1 MCFVLH
7 TASVIHQYCY
17 IPWRSSLKLSDPEV
31 NMWPHVECSGCTL
44 VHLIRMVSSG
54 FLICR
59 FTLLTKI
66 RTAKGFGSL
75 QGRRHLVR
83 TRLLAFYVWFQSQ
96 PGHDETVVFF
106 QKDAEIVSELVAL
119 LQAESAVPED
129 LRTLALRAMAV
140 QLLDRTR
147 HTPVIS
153 AISSGGQTSLL
164 SMLMHKAVSSV
175 TDTQAASSSQGHYS
189 MQFVEALLSLLGALV
204 ACSSGCAALSDAGV
218 VPALLPLVRDT
229 DADHINLVSAG
240 VRILEAF
247 MDFNAAAAIVFRDL
261 GGLQAM
267 IHRLEV
273 EVGHDSQQMS
283 TDEAQAGP
291 AAAEPSQ
298 ASTSS
303 TVASI
308 PTDNKLVPYARRV
321 LLKSLLRAVA
331 LASYHHGNGVRASE
345 DDQGKLFACLK
356 TVIEHGQEF
365 GGALFALAASVMS
378 DLIHHDPLCFRT
390 LEAAG
395 LPEAYLKAIQV
406 RYLLSLACVPR
417 AYKC

>member
-1 MCFVLH
+1 MSFCPMF
-7 TASVIHQYCY
+7 
-17 IPWRSSLKLSDPEV
+17 
-31 NMWPHVECSGCTL
+31 N
-44 VHLIRMVSSG
+44 
-54 FLICR
+54 CR
-59 FTLLTKI
+59 FALLTKI

-75 QGRRHLVR
+75 AGRRYLVR

-96 PGHDETVVFF
+96 PGHDETAAFF
-106 QKDAEIVSELVAL
+106 QKEWEFVSELVAL

-129 LRTLALRAMAV
+129 LRTLALRALAV

-164 SMLMHKAVSSV
+164 SMLMHKAVGSV
-175 TDTQAASSSQGHYS
+175 TGAQPAGSSSSSSQGQYS

-229 DADHINLVSAG
+229 DPEHVNLVSAG

-247 MDFNAAAAIVFRDL
+247 MDFNAAAATVFRDL

-267 IHRLEV
+267 VHRLEI
-273 EVGHDSQQMS
+273 EVGHGSEHMN
-283 TDEAQAGP
+283 TDEGASASASASAEAGQ
-291 AAAEPSQ
+291 PSSSS
-298 ASTSS
+298 ASPVPS
-303 TVASI
+303 
-308 PTDNKLVPYARRV
+308 DNKLVPYARRV

-331 LASYHHGNGVRASE
+331 LASYHHGNGMRGTEE
-345 DDQGKLFACLK
+345 DQSKLFACLK
-356 TVIEHGQEF
+356 TVIEQGQEF

-390 LEAAG
+390 LEQAG

-406 RYLLSLACVPR
+406 TCASLPLSSKLYFHANAHDVSSHG
-417 AYKC
+417 YTHNKTFL

>member
-1 MCFVLH
+1 M
-7 TASVIHQYCY
+7 
-17 IPWRSSLKLSDPEV
+17 
-31 NMWPHVECSGCTL
+31 
-44 VHLIRMVSSG
+44 
-54 FLICR
+54 
-59 FTLLTKI
+59 
-66 RTAKGFGSL
+66 RTAKYFGTL
-75 QGRRHLVR
+75 EGRRYLVR

-96 PGHDETVVFF
+96 PGHDETAAFF
-106 QKDAEIVSELVAL
+106 QKEAEIVSELVAL

-129 LRTLALRAMAV
+129 LRTLALRALAV

-164 SMLMHKAVSSV
+164 SMLMHKAVGSL
-175 TDTQAASSSQGHYS
+175 TGGQAAGSPQGQYS

-218 VPALLPLVRDT
+218 VPALLPLVHDM
-229 DADHINLVSAG
+229 DPDHVNLVSAG

-247 MDFNAAAAIVFRDL
+247 MDFNAAAATVFRDL

-267 IHRLEV
+267 VQRLES
-273 EVGHDSQQMS
+273 EVGRDTEHMS
-283 TDEAQAGP
+283 TDEAKPASADPSQP
-291 AAAEPSQ
+291 STSAAA
-298 ASTSS
+298 A
-303 TVASI
+303 TV
-308 PTDNKLVPYARRV
+308 PTDTKLVPYARRV

-331 LASYHHGNGVRASE
+331 LASYHHGNGVRGTEE
-345 DDQGKLFACLK
+345 DQTKLFACLK
-356 TVIEHGQEF
+356 RIIERGQEF

-406 RYLLSLACVPR
+406 SE
-417 AYKC
+417 

>member
-1 MCFVLH
+1 MK
-7 TASVIHQYCY
+7 SPQYND
-17 IPWRSSLKLSDPEV
+17 SSL
-31 NMWPHVECSGCTL
+31 
-44 VHLIRMVSSG
+44 
-54 FLICR
+54 CR

-66 RTAKGFGSL
+66 RTAKGFGNL

-96 PGHDETVVFF
+96 PGHDETAAFF
-106 QKDAEIVSELVAL
+106 QKEGEIVSELVAL

-129 LRTLALRAMAV
+129 LRTLALRALAV

-164 SMLMHKAVSSV
+164 SMLMHKAVGSV
-175 TDTQAASSSQGHYS
+175 TGGQAAGTSQGQYS

-218 VPALLPLVRDT
+218 VPALLPLVHDT
-229 DADHINLVSAG
+229 DPDHVNLVSAG

-247 MDFNAAAAIVFRDL
+247 MDFNAAAATVFRDL

-267 IHRLEV
+267 IHRLET
-273 EVGHDSQQMS
+273 EVGHNTEQMS
-283 TDEAQAGP
+283 TDEATPAP
-291 AAAEPSQ
+291 TAAASDQP
-298 ASTSS
+298 STSAAAPH
-303 TVASI
+303 V
-308 PTDNKLVPYARRV
+308 TDTKLVPYARRV

-331 LASYHHGNGVRASE
+331 LASYHHGNGMRGTEE
-345 DDQGKLFACLK
+345 DQSKLFACLK
-356 TVIEHGQEF
+356 IVIERGQEF

-378 DLIHHDPLCFRT
+378 DLIHHDPLCFGT
-390 LEAAG
+390 LEKAG

-406 RYLLSLACVPR
+406 CPVSNLPSGLLLTC
-417 AYKC
+417 

>member
-1 MCFVLH
+1 M
-7 TASVIHQYCY
+7 
-17 IPWRSSLKLSDPEV
+17 
-31 NMWPHVECSGCTL
+31 
-44 VHLIRMVSSG
+44 
-54 FLICR
+54 
-59 FTLLTKI
+59 

-96 PGHDETVVFF
+96 PGHEETTAFF
-106 QKDAEIVSELVAL
+106 QREAEIVSELVAL

-129 LRTLALRAMAV
+129 LRTLALRALAV

-153 AISSGGQTSLL
+153 AISAGGQTSLL
-164 SMLMHKAVSSV
+164 SMLMHKAVLSV
-175 TDTQAASSSQGHYS
+175 TGEQSAASSARAQYS

-218 VPALLPLVRDT
+218 VPALLPLVHDT
-229 DADHINLVSAG
+229 DASHINLVSAG

-247 MDFNAAAAIVFRDL
+247 MDFNAAAATVFRDL

-267 IHRLEV
+267 IHRLEI
-273 EVGHDSQQMS
+273 EVGHDTEQMN
-283 TDEAQAGP
+283 TDEPTAV
-291 AAAEPSQ
+291 
-298 ASTSS
+298 ASTSES
-303 TVASI
+303 SQPSSSAAAP
-308 PTDNKLVPYARRV
+308 PTPSDNKLVPYSRRV

-331 LASYHHGNGVRASE
+331 LASYHHGNGLRGTE

-356 TVIEHGQEF
+356 IVIERGQEF

-395 LPEAYLKAIQV
+395 LPESYLKAIQV
-406 RYLLSLACVPR
+406 NSLLLASTL
-417 AYKC
+417 A

>member
-1 MCFVLH
+1 M
-7 TASVIHQYCY
+7 
-17 IPWRSSLKLSDPEV
+17 
-31 NMWPHVECSGCTL
+31 
-44 VHLIRMVSSG
+44 
-54 FLICR
+54 
-59 FTLLTKI
+59 
-66 RTAKGFGSL
+66 
-75 QGRRHLVR
+75 R

-96 PGHDETVVFF
+96 PGHEETAAFF
-106 QKDAEIVSELVAL
+106 QRDGEIVSELVAL
-119 LQAESAVPED
+119 LQAESAVPEN
-129 LRTLALRAMAV
+129 LRTLALRALAV

-164 SMLMHKAVSSV
+164 SMLMHKAVVSITADQSAISANA
-175 TDTQAASSSQGHYS
+175 QYS

-229 DADHINLVSAG
+229 DASHVNLVSAG

-247 MDFNAAAAIVFRDL
+247 MDFNAAAATVFRDL

-267 IHRLEV
+267 IHRLET
-273 EVGHDSQQMS
+273 EVGQDTEQTD
-283 TDEAQAGP
+283 TDEGL
-291 AAAEPSQ
+291 AAPSAPEPSQ
-298 ASTSS
+298 PSTSAAATS
-303 TVASI
+303 LPSDA
-308 PTDNKLVPYARRV
+308 KLVPYARRV

-331 LASYHHGNGVRASE
+331 LASYHHGNGMRGTE
-345 DDQGKLFACLK
+345 EDQGKLFACLK
-356 TVIEHGQEF
+356 IIIERGQEF

-390 LEAAG
+390 LESAG

-406 RYLLSLACVPR
+406 LHLCFPSLPMICD
-417 AYKC
+417 

>member
-1 MCFVLH
+1 MHTGPVASIPSLLHVAAVTLHRMRRCF
-7 TASVIHQYCY
+7 
-17 IPWRSSLKLSDPEV
+17 
-31 NMWPHVECSGCTL
+31 
-44 VHLIRMVSSG
+44 
-54 FLICR
+54 CR
-59 FTLLTKI
+59 FLLLTKI

-96 PGHDETVVFF
+96 PGHDETAAFF
-106 QKDAEIVSELVAL
+106 QKEGEIVSELVAL

-129 LRTLALRAMAV
+129 LRTLALRALAV

-164 SMLMHKAVSSV
+164 SVLMHKAVGSV
-175 TDTQAASSSQGHYS
+175 TSSQPADSSPRQYS

-218 VPALLPLVRDT
+218 VPALLPLVHDT
-229 DADHINLVSAG
+229 DPDHVNLVSAG

-247 MDFNAAAAIVFRDL
+247 MDFNAAAATVFRDL

-267 IHRLEV
+267 IHRLEA
-273 EVGHDSQQMS
+273 EVGHDKEQMS
-283 TDEAQAGP
+283 TDEATATATP
-291 AAAEPSQ
+291 TAAEANQP
-298 ASTSS
+298 STSS
-303 TVASI
+303 AVTPPVQSD
-308 PTDNKLVPYARRV
+308 TKLVPYARRV

-331 LASYHHGNGVRASE
+331 LASYHHGNGMRGTE
-345 DDQGKLFACLK
+345 DDQSKLFACLK
-356 TVIEHGQEF
+356 IVIERGQEF

-390 LEAAG
+390 LETAG
-395 LPEAYLKAIQV
+395 LPEAYLNAIQV
-406 RYLLSLACVPR
+406 
-417 AYKC
+417 

>member
-1 MCFVLH
+1 M
-7 TASVIHQYCY
+7 
-17 IPWRSSLKLSDPEV
+17 
-31 NMWPHVECSGCTL
+31 
-44 VHLIRMVSSG
+44 
-54 FLICR
+54 
-59 FTLLTKI
+59 
-66 RTAKGFGSL
+66 
-75 QGRRHLVR
+75 R

-96 PGHDETVVFF
+96 PGHEETAAFF
-106 QKDAEIVSELVAL
+106 QREGEIVSELVAL

-129 LRTLALRAMAV
+129 LRTLALRALAV

-164 SMLMHKAVSSV
+164 SMLMHKAVVSV
-175 TDTQAASSSQGHYS
+175 TADQSAPSTAKAQYS

-218 VPALLPLVRDT
+218 VPALLPLVRDV
-229 DADHINLVSAG
+229 DASHVNLVSAG

-267 IHRLEV
+267 IHRLET
-273 EVGHDSQQMS
+273 EVSQGTEQTR
-283 TDEAQAGP
+283 TDEGQAAP
-291 AAAEPSQ
+291 SASAPDQPSTSAAATSTPSD
-298 ASTSS
+298 T
-303 TVASI
+303 
-308 PTDNKLVPYARRV
+308 KLVPYARRV

-331 LASYHHGNGVRASE
+331 LASYHHGNGMRGTEE
-345 DDQGKLFACLK
+345 DQSKLFACLK
-356 TVIEHGQEF
+356 IIIERGQEF

-390 LEAAG
+390 LESAG
-395 LPEAYLKAIQV
+395 LPAAYLKAIQV
-406 RYLLSLACVPR
+406 IQLHFPSLPTCFQLAQTEVMACSSNVMVQWMSC
-417 AYKC
+417 AVTVANTDACLTMNNVHS

>member
-1 MCFVLH
+1 M
-7 TASVIHQYCY
+7 
-17 IPWRSSLKLSDPEV
+17 
-31 NMWPHVECSGCTL
+31 
-44 VHLIRMVSSG
+44 
-54 FLICR
+54 
-59 FTLLTKI
+59 
-66 RTAKGFGSL
+66 
-75 QGRRHLVR
+75 R

-96 PGHDETVVFF
+96 PGHEETTAFF
-106 QKDAEIVSELVAL
+106 QREGEIVSELVAL

-129 LRTLALRAMAV
+129 LRTLALRALAV

-164 SMLMHKAVSSV
+164 SMLMHKAVVSV
-175 TDTQAASSSQGHYS
+175 TGDQTAASSAQAQYS

-218 VPALLPLVRDT
+218 VPALLPLVHDT
-229 DADHINLVSAG
+229 DASHINLVSAG

-247 MDFNAAAAIVFRDL
+247 MDFNAAAATVFRDL

-267 IHRLEV
+267 IHRLEI
-273 EVGHDSQQMS
+273 EVGHDTEQMN
-283 TDEAQAGP
+283 TDETTDVASIS
-291 AAAEPSQ
+291 EPSQ
-298 ASTSS
+298 PSSSVAALSTS
-303 TVASI
+303 
-308 PTDNKLVPYARRV
+308 DNKLVPYSRRV

-331 LASYHHGNGVRASE
+331 LASYHHGNGLRGTL

-356 TVIEHGQEF
+356 IVIEHGQEF

-395 LPEAYLKAIQV
+395 LPESYLKAIQV
-406 RYLLSLACVPR
+406 ALPYYPQAPPLNMQKLRVVHNIAPVFLTAVLQELCKQPSSITRSCCPTHQCVTAWRPSMHAR
-417 AYKC
+417 STCRHDC

>member
-1 MCFVLH
+1 M
-7 TASVIHQYCY
+7 
-17 IPWRSSLKLSDPEV
+17 
-31 NMWPHVECSGCTL
+31 
-44 VHLIRMVSSG
+44 
-54 FLICR
+54 
-59 FTLLTKI
+59 LTRI
-66 RTAKGFGSL
+66 RTAYGFGSL

-96 PGHDETVVFF
+96 PGHDETAAFF
-106 QKDAEIVSELVAL
+106 QKEGEIVSELVAL

-129 LRTLALRAMAV
+129 LRTLALRALAV

-164 SMLMHKAVSSV
+164 SMLMQKAVVSV
-175 TDTQAASSSQGHYS
+175 TGDQSAADSSPKGQYS

-218 VPALLPLVRDT
+218 VPVLLPLVSDT
-229 DADHINLVSAG
+229 DASHVNLVSAG

-247 MDFNAAAAIVFRDL
+247 MDFNAAAATVFRDL

-267 IHRLEV
+267 INRLEV
-273 EVGHDSQQMS
+273 EVGHDIERMN
-283 TDEAQAGP
+283 TDEGTAVPSASEQSQP
-291 AAAEPSQ
+291 STSAAA
-298 ASTSS
+298 AATLTSPDS
-303 TVASI
+303 
-308 PTDNKLVPYARRV
+308 KLVPYSRRV

-331 LASYHHGNGVRASE
+331 LASYHHGNGMRGTE
-345 DDQGKLFACLK
+345 DDQSKLFACLK
-356 TVIEHGQEF
+356 IIIERGQEF

-406 RYLLSLACVPR
+406 GICCVL
-417 AYKC
+417 